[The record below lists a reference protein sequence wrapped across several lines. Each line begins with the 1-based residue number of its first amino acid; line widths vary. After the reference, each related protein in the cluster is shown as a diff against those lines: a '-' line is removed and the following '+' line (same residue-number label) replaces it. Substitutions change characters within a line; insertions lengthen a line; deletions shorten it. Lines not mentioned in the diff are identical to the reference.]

1 MYTSKANVWTASTL
15 DEALKLRAE
24 HPEATILAGGTDVMV
39 FIEGGSLRPESV
51 LNIWPC
57 ADLKGIVSTETG
69 IRIGALSTWTEV
81 GECADL
87 PAALRE
93 CAATVGAAQIQN
105 RGTVGG
111 NIANASPAGDSLPL
125 WLALDAQFELASI
138 RGRRM
143 VAANDF
149 WTGYRTTALAADEL
163 LLAVHLAFDP
173 TDEIV
178 YRKVGTRMAQ
188 SISKVVL
195 GGRLRIENGVVTEA
209 RVAMGSVAPVPLR
222 LPTVEAALT
231 GKPIAADAADR
242 VSDDIQPIDDVRSTA
257 EYRIAVAARVVRSWL
272 ERAAK

>member
-1 MYTSKANVWTASTL
+1 MYTSPAQVWTATTL
-15 DEALKLRAE
+15 NEALQLRAE

-57 ADLKGIVSTETG
+57 ADLKGIESNDNGV
-69 IRIGALSTWTEV
+69 RIGALSTWTEV
-81 GECADL
+81 GLCADL
-87 PAALRE
+87 PTALRE

-111 NIANASPAGDSLPL
+111 NIVNASPAGDSLPL
-125 WLALDAQFELASI
+125 WLVLDAQFELGSI

-143 VAANDF
+143 VAASEF
-149 WTGYRTTALAADEL
+149 WTGYRTTALEADEL
-163 LLAVHLAFDP
+163 LLAVHISYDP
-173 TDEIV
+173 TDEII

-195 GGRLRIENGVVTEA
+195 GGRLRVRDGVVAEA
-209 RVAMGSVAPVPLR
+209 RVAMGSVAPIPTR
-222 LPTVEAALT
+222 LPSVEAALI
-231 GKPIAADAADR
+231 GRPISAQAADQ
-242 VSDDIQPIDDVRSTA
+242 VHLDIQPIDDVRSTA
-257 EYRIAVAARVVRSWL
+257 DYRVAVAARVVRSWL

>member
-1 MYTSKANVWTASTL
+1 MYTSEAQVWTATTL
-15 DEALKLRAE
+15 DEALQLRAE

-39 FIEGGSLRPESV
+39 FIEADTLRPESV

-57 ADLKGIVSTETG
+57 ADLKGIESIENG
-69 IRIGALSTWTEV
+69 MRIGALSTWTEV
-81 GECADL
+81 GLCAEL

-111 NIANASPAGDSLPL
+111 NIVNASPAGDSLPL
-125 WLALDAQFELASI
+125 WLVLDAQFELASV

-143 VAANDF
+143 VPANEF

-163 LLAVHLAFDP
+163 LLAVHIQWDP

-195 GGRLRIENGVVTEA
+195 GGRLRVRDGIVAEA
-209 RVAMGSVAPVPLR
+209 RVAMGSVAAVPTR
-222 LPTVEAALT
+222 LPSVEAALT
-231 GKPIAADAADR
+231 GRPISAQAADQ
-242 VSDDIQPIDDVRSTA
+242 VHLDIQPIDDVRSTA
-257 EYRIAVAARVVRSWL
+257 DYRVAVAARVVRSWL

>member
-1 MYTSKANVWTASTL
+1 MYTSQAQVWTASTVS
-15 DEALKLRAE
+15 EALQLRAE

-39 FIEGGSLRPESV
+39 FIEGGTLRPESV

-57 ADLKGIVSTETG
+57 EDLKGIESTEKG
-69 IRIGALSTWTEV
+69 VRIGALCTWTDV
-81 GECADL
+81 GLCDDL
-87 PAALRE
+87 PSALRE

-125 WLALDAQFELASI
+125 WLVLDAQFELGSV

-143 VAANDF
+143 VAANEF

-163 LLAVHLAFDP
+163 LLAVHIAHDP
-173 TDEIV
+173 TDEVI

-195 GGRLRIENGVVTEA
+195 GGRLRVRDGVVTEA
-209 RVAMGSVAPVPLR
+209 RVAMGSVAPIPTR
-222 LPTVEAALT
+222 LPSVEAALT
-231 GKPIAADAADR
+231 GRPISADAADR
-242 VSDDIQPIDDVRSTA
+242 VHEDIQPIDDVRSTA
-257 EYRIAVAARVVRSWL
+257 DYRVAVAARVVRSWL
-272 ERAAK
+272 ERASK

>member
-1 MYTSKANVWTASTL
+1 MYTSEAQVWTATTL
-15 DEALKLRAE
+15 DKALQLRAE

-39 FIEGGSLRPESV
+39 FIEADTLRPESV

-57 ADLKGIVSTETG
+57 ADLKGIESIENG
-69 IRIGALSTWTEV
+69 MRIGALSTWTEV
-81 GECADL
+81 GLCAEL

-111 NIANASPAGDSLPL
+111 NIVNASPAGDSLPL
-125 WLALDAQFELASI
+125 WLVLDAQFELASV

-143 VAANDF
+143 VPANEF

-163 LLAVHLAFDP
+163 LLAVHIQWDP

-195 GGRLRIENGVVTEA
+195 GGRLRVRDGIVAEA
-209 RVAMGSVAPVPLR
+209 RVAMGSVAAVPTR
-222 LPTVEAALT
+222 LPSVEAALT
-231 GKPIAADAADR
+231 GRPISAQAADQ
-242 VSDDIQPIDDVRSTA
+242 VHLDIQPIDDVRSTA
-257 EYRIAVAARVVRSWL
+257 DYRVAVAARVVRSWL

>member
-1 MYTSKANVWTASTL
+1 MYTSQAQVWTATTL
-15 DEALKLRAE
+15 DEALQLRAD

-39 FIEGGSLRPESV
+39 FIEGGTLRPESV

-57 ADLKGIVSTETG
+57 ADLKGIESNENGV
-69 IRIGALSTWTEV
+69 RIGALSTWTEV
-81 GECADL
+81 GLRTDL
-87 PAALRE
+87 PSALRE

-105 RGTVGG
+105 RATVGG
-111 NIANASPAGDSLPL
+111 NIVNASPAGDSLPL
-125 WLALDAQFELASI
+125 WLVLDAQFELASV

-143 VAANDF
+143 VPASEF

-163 LLAVHLAFDP
+163 LLAVHISWDP

-195 GGRLRIENGVVTEA
+195 GGRLRVRDGIVAEA

-222 LPTVEAALT
+222 LPSVEAALI
-231 GKPIAADAADR
+231 GGPISAQAADQ
-242 VSDDIQPIDDVRSTA
+242 VHLDIQPIDDVRSTA
-257 EYRIAVAARVVRSWL
+257 DYRVAVAARVVRSWL